1 MSFAKINIYRALKT
15 HFYKF
20 FIFILLLAD
29 AAALSAQQNSVRM
42 VPSGRNAEKYI
53 SSESLRREVEFL
65 SAPSFGGRA
74 SGTRGATEAAFW
86 ISRHYASIGLMPF
99 DGSWSRSFRLP
110 AEGGASG
117 TGATR
122 GMRATSATGATDG
135 MRATDATD
143 ATDGTRATSGM
154 RATSATGATDGMRA
168 TDATDATDGTRAT
181 SGTDGMHGTGG
192 TDGGSA
198 LKNDDE
204 GCRGA
209 VGRNIIGF
217 LPGKNTSGKDKY
229 VIIAAHYDSHGVID
243 GNLYPGADSNASG
256 VVAML
261 NLAVMFGKM
270 KELGRDYGK
279 NLIFVATDAKER
291 NSAGAEALMAEIR
304 SGSLRNPSSGEA
316 ITMDKIYATVVLD
329 IIGST
334 LEPIHKGRNDFLIML
349 SGGQFTFDLTRANEG
364 PGLGLDIATNYYGSQ
379 SFTEM
384 FHRRFGDQKVFT
396 QNGLTCA
403 VFTSGITMLTNKTSD
418 TAGTLDYEILRKRIY
433 LIFHWLEKIL

>member
-110 AEGGASG
+110 AEGG
-117 TGATR
+117 TG
-122 GMRATSATGATDG
+122 GMH
-135 MRATDATD
+135 
-143 ATDGTRATSGM
+143 
-154 RATSATGATDGMRA
+154 
-168 TDATDATDGTRAT
+168 
-181 SGTDGMHGTGG
+181 GTDGMHGTGG
-192 TDGGSA
+192 TDGMRGTGGGSA

-418 TAGTLDYEILRKRIY
+418 TAGTLDYEILRKRIF

>member
-110 AEGGASG
+110 AEGG
-117 TGATR
+117 
-122 GMRATSATGATDG
+122 TDG
-135 MRATDATD
+135 MHGTGGMRG
-143 ATDGTRATSGM
+143 TDGTRATS
-154 RATSATGATDGMRA
+154 
-168 TDATDATDGTRAT
+168 AT
-181 SGTDGMHGTGG
+181 SGTDG

-418 TAGTLDYEILRKRIY
+418 TAGTLDYEILRKRIF

>member
-110 AEGGASG
+110 AEGG
-117 TGATR
+117 TG
-122 GMRATSATGATDG
+122 GMRG
-135 MRATDATD
+135 
-143 ATDGTRATSGM
+143 TDGTDEM
-154 RATSATGATDGMRA
+154 H
-168 TDATDATDGTRAT
+168 GTHGT
-181 SGTDGMHGTGG
+181 HGTDGTGG
-192 TDGGSA
+192 TGGGSA

-204 GCRGA
+204 GRGGA

-418 TAGTLDYEILRKRIY
+418 TAGTLDYEILRKRIF

>member
-15 HFYKF
+15 QFYKF

-110 AEGGASG
+110 AEGGMRG
-117 TGATR
+117 THG
-122 GMRATSATGATDG
+122 
-135 MRATDATD
+135 
-143 ATDGTRATSGM
+143 TDGT
-154 RATSATGATDGMRA
+154 D
-168 TDATDATDGTRAT
+168 
-181 SGTDGMHGTGG
+181 G
-192 TDGGSA
+192 TDGGST

-418 TAGTLDYEILRKRIY
+418 TAGTLDYEILRKRIF

>member
-110 AEGGASG
+110 AEGGADG
-117 TGATR
+117 TR
-122 GMRATSATGATDG
+122 GTDG
-135 MRATDATD
+135 MR
-143 ATDGTRATSGM
+143 GTG
-154 RATSATGATDGMRA
+154 
-168 TDATDATDGTRAT
+168 
-181 SGTDGMHGTGG
+181 GTDGMHGTDGTDGTHG

-418 TAGTLDYEILRKRIY
+418 TAGTLDYEILRKRIF

>member
-110 AEGGASG
+110 AEGGADG
-117 TGATR
+117 TR
-122 GMRATSATGATDG
+122 G
-135 MRATDATD
+135 
-143 ATDGTRATSGM
+143 TDGT
-154 RATSATGATDGMRA
+154 
-168 TDATDATDGTRAT
+168 
-181 SGTDGMHGTGG
+181 HG

-418 TAGTLDYEILRKRIY
+418 TAGTLDYEILRKRIF

>member
-110 AEGGASG
+110 AEGGTGGMRGTDGAGG
-117 TGATR
+117 TG
-122 GMRATSATGATDG
+122 GMRGTGGTGATDG
-135 MRATDATD
+135 
-143 ATDGTRATSGM
+143 
-154 RATSATGATDGMRA
+154 
-168 TDATDATDGTRAT
+168 
-181 SGTDGMHGTGG
+181 
-192 TDGGSA
+192 GST

-204 GCRGA
+204 GRGGA

-270 KELGRDYGK
+270 KDLGRDYGK

-418 TAGTLDYEILRKRIY
+418 TAGTLDYEILRKRIF

>member
-110 AEGGASG
+110 AEGGTGGMHGTDGTDG
-117 TGATR
+117 TGGTR
-122 GMRATSATGATDG
+122 GTDG
-135 MRATDATD
+135 MR
-143 ATDGTRATSGM
+143 
-154 RATSATGATDGMRA
+154 
-168 TDATDATDGTRAT
+168 
-181 SGTDGMHGTGG
+181 GTG
-192 TDGGSA
+192 GGSA

-418 TAGTLDYEILRKRIY
+418 TAGTLDYEILRKRIF

>member
-110 AEGGASG
+110 AEGGTDG
-117 TGATR
+117 MHETDGTR
-122 GMRATSATGATDG
+122 GTDG
-135 MRATDATD
+135 MR
-143 ATDGTRATSGM
+143 
-154 RATSATGATDGMRA
+154 
-168 TDATDATDGTRAT
+168 
-181 SGTDGMHGTGG
+181 GTG
-192 TDGGSA
+192 GGSA

-418 TAGTLDYEILRKRIY
+418 TAGTLDYEILRKRIF

>member
-29 AAALSAQQNSVRM
+29 AAALSAQQNNVRM

-110 AEGGASG
+110 AEGGTGGTRG
-117 TGATR
+117 TG
-122 GMRATSATGATDG
+122 
-135 MRATDATD
+135 
-143 ATDGTRATSGM
+143 
-154 RATSATGATDGMRA
+154 
-168 TDATDATDGTRAT
+168 
-181 SGTDGMHGTGG
+181 GTGG

-418 TAGTLDYEILRKRIY
+418 TAGTLDYEILRKRIF

>member
-110 AEGGASG
+110 AEGGM
-117 TGATR
+117 R
-122 GMRATSATGATDG
+122 G
-135 MRATDATD
+135 
-143 ATDGTRATSGM
+143 TDGTRA
-154 RATSATGATDGMRA
+154 
-168 TDATDATDGTRAT
+168 TRAT
-181 SGTDGMHGTGG
+181 SGTDG

-270 KELGRDYGK
+270 KDLGRDYGK

-304 SGSLRNPSSGEA
+304 NGSLRNPSSGEA

-418 TAGTLDYEILRKRIY
+418 TAGTLDYEILRKRIF

>member
-110 AEGGASG
+110 AEGG
-117 TGATR
+117 TG
-122 GMRATSATGATDG
+122 G
-135 MRATDATD
+135 
-143 ATDGTRATSGM
+143 TDGTGGTGGM
-154 RATSATGATDGMRA
+154 R
-168 TDATDATDGTRAT
+168 
-181 SGTDGMHGTGG
+181 GTGG

-418 TAGTLDYEILRKRIY
+418 TAGTLDYEILRKRIF

>member
-110 AEGGASG
+110 AEGG
-117 TGATR
+117 TG
-122 GMRATSATGATDG
+122 GMHGTDG
-135 MRATDATD
+135 MR
-143 ATDGTRATSGM
+143 G
-154 RATSATGATDGMRA
+154 TDGMH
-168 TDATDATDGTRAT
+168 GTRAT
-181 SGTDGMHGTGG
+181 SGTDG

-418 TAGTLDYEILRKRIY
+418 TAGTLDYEILRKRIF

>member
-110 AEGGASG
+110 AEGGMRG
-117 TGATR
+117 TG
-122 GMRATSATGATDG
+122 G
-135 MRATDATD
+135 
-143 ATDGTRATSGM
+143 TDGT
-154 RATSATGATDGMRA
+154 
-168 TDATDATDGTRAT
+168 
-181 SGTDGMHGTGG
+181 HG

-418 TAGTLDYEILRKRIY
+418 TAGTLDYEILRKRIF

>member
-15 HFYKF
+15 HFYIF

-110 AEGGASG
+110 AEGG
-117 TGATR
+117 TG
-122 GMRATSATGATDG
+122 G
-135 MRATDATD
+135 
-143 ATDGTRATSGM
+143 TDGTGGM
-154 RATSATGATDGMRA
+154 R
-168 TDATDATDGTRAT
+168 GTH
-181 SGTDGMHGTGG
+181 GTHGTHGTGG

-418 TAGTLDYEILRKRIY
+418 TAGTLDYEILRKRIF

>member
-110 AEGGASG
+110 AEGG
-117 TGATR
+117 TG
-122 GMRATSATGATDG
+122 GMHGTDG
-135 MRATDATD
+135 MH
-143 ATDGTRATSGM
+143 
-154 RATSATGATDGMRA
+154 
-168 TDATDATDGTRAT
+168 GTRAT
-181 SGTDGMHGTGG
+181 SGTDG

-418 TAGTLDYEILRKRIY
+418 TAGTLDYEILRKRIF

>member
-110 AEGGASG
+110 AEGG
-117 TGATR
+117 
-122 GMRATSATGATDG
+122 TDG
-135 MRATDATD
+135 MHGTGGMRG
-143 ATDGTRATSGM
+143 TDGTRA
-154 RATSATGATDGMRA
+154 
-168 TDATDATDGTRAT
+168 TRAT
-181 SGTDGMHGTGG
+181 SGTDGTDG

-316 ITMDKIYATVVLD
+316 ITMDKIYATIVLD

-418 TAGTLDYEILRKRIY
+418 TAGTLDYEILRKRIF

>member
-110 AEGGASG
+110 AEGG
-117 TGATR
+117 
-122 GMRATSATGATDG
+122 
-135 MRATDATD
+135 
-143 ATDGTRATSGM
+143 
-154 RATSATGATDGMRA
+154 
-168 TDATDATDGTRAT
+168 
-181 SGTDGMHGTGG
+181 TDGMHGTGG
-192 TDGGSA
+192 MRGTDGTRATRATSGTGGTDGGST

-418 TAGTLDYEILRKRIY
+418 TAGTLDYEILRKRIF

>member
-110 AEGGASG
+110 AEGG
-117 TGATR
+117 
-122 GMRATSATGATDG
+122 TDG
-135 MRATDATD
+135 MHGTGGMRG
-143 ATDGTRATSGM
+143 TDGTRA
-154 RATSATGATDGMRA
+154 
-168 TDATDATDGTRAT
+168 TRAT
-181 SGTDGMHGTGG
+181 SGTDG

-396 QNGLTCA
+396 QSGLTCA

-418 TAGTLDYEILRKRIY
+418 TAGTLDYEILRKRIF

>member
-110 AEGGASG
+110 AEGGM
-117 TGATR
+117 R
-122 GMRATSATGATDG
+122 G
-135 MRATDATD
+135 
-143 ATDGTRATSGM
+143 TDGTRA
-154 RATSATGATDGMRA
+154 
-168 TDATDATDGTRAT
+168 TRAT
-181 SGTDGMHGTGG
+181 SGTDG

-270 KELGRDYGK
+270 KDLGRDYGK

-379 SFTEM
+379 IFTEM

-418 TAGTLDYEILRKRIY
+418 TAGTLDYEILRKRIF

>member
-1 MSFAKINIYRALKT
+1 MKT

-110 AEGGASG
+110 AEGG
-117 TGATR
+117 TG
-122 GMRATSATGATDG
+122 GMRG
-135 MRATDATD
+135 
-143 ATDGTRATSGM
+143 TDGTG
-154 RATSATGATDGMRA
+154 
-168 TDATDATDGTRAT
+168 
-181 SGTDGMHGTGG
+181 GMHGTGG
-192 TDGGSA
+192 TDGMRGTGGGSA

-418 TAGTLDYEILRKRIY
+418 TAGTLDYEILRKRIF

>member
-110 AEGGASG
+110 AEGG
-117 TGATR
+117 
-122 GMRATSATGATDG
+122 
-135 MRATDATD
+135 
-143 ATDGTRATSGM
+143 TDGTRA
-154 RATSATGATDGMRA
+154 
-168 TDATDATDGTRAT
+168 TRAT
-181 SGTDGMHGTGG
+181 SGTDG

-403 VFTSGITMLTNKTSD
+403 VFTSGITMLTNKTTD
-418 TAGTLDYEILRKRIY
+418 TAGTLDYEILRKRIF

>member
-117 TGATR
+117 TGAT
-122 GMRATSATGATDG
+122 DG
-135 MRATDATD
+135 MR
-143 ATDGTRATSGM
+143 
-154 RATSATGATDGMRA
+154 
-168 TDATDATDGTRAT
+168 ATDATDGTRAT
-181 SGTDGMHGTGG
+181 SGTDGTG
-192 TDGGSA
+192 GGSA

-418 TAGTLDYEILRKRIY
+418 TAGTLDYEILRKRIF

>member
-110 AEGGASG
+110 AEGGM
-117 TGATR
+117 R
-122 GMRATSATGATDG
+122 GTDG
-135 MRATDATD
+135 MR
-143 ATDGTRATSGM
+143 GTG
-154 RATSATGATDGMRA
+154 
-168 TDATDATDGTRAT
+168 
-181 SGTDGMHGTGG
+181 GTDG

-291 NSAGAEALMAEIR
+291 NSAGAEALIAEIR

-418 TAGTLDYEILRKRIY
+418 TAGTLDYEILRKRIF

>member
-110 AEGGASG
+110 AEGG
-117 TGATR
+117 
-122 GMRATSATGATDG
+122 
-135 MRATDATD
+135 
-143 ATDGTRATSGM
+143 TDGTGG
-154 RATSATGATDGMRA
+154 TG
-168 TDATDATDGTRAT
+168 
-181 SGTDGMHGTGG
+181 GTDGMHGTGGTGG

-418 TAGTLDYEILRKRIY
+418 TAGTLDYEILRKRIF

>member
-110 AEGGASG
+110 AEGG
-117 TGATR
+117 
-122 GMRATSATGATDG
+122 
-135 MRATDATD
+135 
-143 ATDGTRATSGM
+143 TDGTG
-154 RATSATGATDGMRA
+154 
-168 TDATDATDGTRAT
+168 
-181 SGTDGMHGTGG
+181 GMHGTGG

-418 TAGTLDYEILRKRIY
+418 TAGTLDYEILRKRIF

>member
-110 AEGGASG
+110 AEGGADG
-117 TGATR
+117 TR
-122 GMRATSATGATDG
+122 GTDG
-135 MRATDATD
+135 MR
-143 ATDGTRATSGM
+143 GTG
-154 RATSATGATDGMRA
+154 
-168 TDATDATDGTRAT
+168 
-181 SGTDGMHGTGG
+181 GTDGMHGTGGTDGTHG

-418 TAGTLDYEILRKRIY
+418 TAGTLDYEILRKRIF

>member
-110 AEGGASG
+110 AEGG
-117 TGATR
+117 TG
-122 GMRATSATGATDG
+122 GMR
-135 MRATDATD
+135 
-143 ATDGTRATSGM
+143 
-154 RATSATGATDGMRA
+154 
-168 TDATDATDGTRAT
+168 
-181 SGTDGMHGTGG
+181 GTDGTGG

>member
-110 AEGGASG
+110 AEGGTGG
-117 TGATR
+117 TG
-122 GMRATSATGATDG
+122 GMR
-135 MRATDATD
+135 
-143 ATDGTRATSGM
+143 GTR
-154 RATSATGATDGMRA
+154 
-168 TDATDATDGTRAT
+168 
-181 SGTDGMHGTGG
+181 G

-418 TAGTLDYEILRKRIY
+418 TAGTLDYEILRKRIF

>member
-110 AEGGASG
+110 AEGG
-117 TGATR
+117 TG
-122 GMRATSATGATDG
+122 GMRG
-135 MRATDATD
+135 
-143 ATDGTRATSGM
+143 TDGT
-154 RATSATGATDGMRA
+154 D
-168 TDATDATDGTRAT
+168 
-181 SGTDGMHGTGG
+181 GTGG

-418 TAGTLDYEILRKRIY
+418 TAGTLDYEILRKRIF

>member
-110 AEGGASG
+110 AEGGTGG
-117 TGATR
+117 TDR
-122 GMRATSATGATDG
+122 TD
-135 MRATDATD
+135 R
-143 ATDGTRATSGM
+143 TDGTGGTGGM
-154 RATSATGATDGMRA
+154 RGTGG
-168 TDATDATDGTRAT
+168 TDGTD
-181 SGTDGMHGTGG
+181 GTDGTGGTDG

-418 TAGTLDYEILRKRIY
+418 TAGTLDYEILRKRIF

>member
-110 AEGGASG
+110 AEGG
-117 TGATR
+117 
-122 GMRATSATGATDG
+122 TDG
-135 MRATDATD
+135 MR
-143 ATDGTRATSGM
+143 GTGG
-154 RATSATGATDGMRA
+154 TG
-168 TDATDATDGTRAT
+168 
-181 SGTDGMHGTGG
+181 GTDEMHGTGG
-192 TDGGSA
+192 THGGSA

-418 TAGTLDYEILRKRIY
+418 TAGTLDYEILRKRIF

>member
-1 MSFAKINIYRALKT
+1 MKT

-110 AEGGASG
+110 AEGG
-117 TGATR
+117 
-122 GMRATSATGATDG
+122 TDG
-135 MRATDATD
+135 MHGTGGMRG
-143 ATDGTRATSGM
+143 TDGTRA
-154 RATSATGATDGMRA
+154 
-168 TDATDATDGTRAT
+168 TRAT
-181 SGTDGMHGTGG
+181 SGTDG

-403 VFTSGITMLTNKTSD
+403 VFTSGITMLTNKTTD
-418 TAGTLDYEILRKRIY
+418 TAGTLDYEILRKRIF

>member
-110 AEGGASG
+110 AEGGTDGMHG
-117 TGATR
+117 TGGTD
-122 GMRATSATGATDG
+122 GMRGTGGTSATG
-135 MRATDATD
+135 
-143 ATDGTRATSGM
+143 
-154 RATSATGATDGMRA
+154 
-168 TDATDATDGTRAT
+168 
-181 SGTDGMHGTGG
+181 GTDGMHGTGG

-418 TAGTLDYEILRKRIY
+418 TAGTLDYEILRKRIF

>member
-110 AEGGASG
+110 AESGTSG

-122 GMRATSATGATDG
+122 GMRATDGTRATGG
-135 MRATDATD
+135 MRGTS
-143 ATDGTRATSGM
+143 GTRATSGM
-154 RATSATGATDGMRA
+154 RG
-168 TDATDATDGTRAT
+168 TDGT
-181 SGTDGMHGTGG
+181 GGTGG

-418 TAGTLDYEILRKRIY
+418 TAGTLDYEILRKRIF

>member
-29 AAALSAQQNSVRM
+29 APALSAQQNSVRM
-42 VPSGRNAEKYI
+42 VPSGRNTEKYI

-117 TGATR
+117 TGAT
-122 GMRATSATGATDG
+122 DG
-135 MRATDATD
+135 MR
-143 ATDGTRATSGM
+143 
-154 RATSATGATDGMRA
+154 
-168 TDATDATDGTRAT
+168 ATDATDGTRAT
-181 SGTDGMHGTGG
+181 SGTDG

-418 TAGTLDYEILRKRIY
+418 TAGTLDYEILRKRIF

>member
-110 AEGGASG
+110 AEGG
-117 TGATR
+117 TG
-122 GMRATSATGATDG
+122 GMR
-135 MRATDATD
+135 
-143 ATDGTRATSGM
+143 
-154 RATSATGATDGMRA
+154 
-168 TDATDATDGTRAT
+168 
-181 SGTDGMHGTGG
+181 GTDGTGG
-192 TDGGSA
+192 TGGTGGTSGGSA

-204 GCRGA
+204 GCGGA

-418 TAGTLDYEILRKRIY
+418 TAGTLDYEILRKRIF

>member
-135 MRATDATD
+135 MR
-143 ATDGTRATSGM
+143 
-154 RATSATGATDGMRA
+154 
-168 TDATDATDGTRAT
+168 
-181 SGTDGMHGTGG
+181 GTGG
-192 TDGGSA
+192 TGGTGGGSA

-418 TAGTLDYEILRKRIY
+418 TAGTLDYEILRKRIF

>member
-122 GMRATSATGATDG
+122 GMRATSATGATRG
-135 MRATDATD
+135 MRATD
-143 ATDGTRATSGM
+143 ATDGTRATGG
-154 RATSATGATDGMRA
+154 TG
-168 TDATDATDGTRAT
+168 GTRAT
-181 SGTDGMHGTGG
+181 GGTGG

-418 TAGTLDYEILRKRIY
+418 TAGTLDYEILRKRIF